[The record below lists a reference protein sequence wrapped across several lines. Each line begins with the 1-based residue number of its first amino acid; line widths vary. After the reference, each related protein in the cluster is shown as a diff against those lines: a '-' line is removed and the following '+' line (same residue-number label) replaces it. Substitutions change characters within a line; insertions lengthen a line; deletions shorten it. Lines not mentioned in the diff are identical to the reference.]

1 MRNALFS
8 IFHYE
13 MPKKK
18 VLSLH
23 GSANEGLRGDTSL
36 FLGIAGAGRTTLAN
50 DLNKRLIGDDEHCW
64 SNEGIFNI
72 EAGCYP
78 NIKNMSKE
86 NEVYKSIKFGSII
99 KNVSFYSDT
108 REPNF
113 SDTSLTK
120 NSIAAYPLNYIKG
133 SKSSAVG
140 NNLKNLSFLTCD
152 VFGVLP
158 PV

>member
-50 DLNKRLIGDDEHCW
+50 DFNKRLIGDDEHCW

-72 EAGCYP
+72 EPGCYP

-86 NEVYKSIKFGSII
+86 NEVYKAIKFGL
-99 KNVSFYSDT
+99 Y
-108 REPNF
+108 
-113 SDTSLTK
+113 
-120 NSIAAYPLNYIKG
+120 
-133 SKSSAVG
+133 
-140 NNLKNLSFLTCD
+140 
-152 VFGVLP
+152 
-158 PV
+158 